1 MLIIKVNILLLIGIM
16 GSSSKLP
23 ELLDVRA

>member
-16 GSSSKLP
+16 GLSSKLP
-23 ELLDVRA
+23 KLLDVRA

>member
-16 GSSSKLP
+16 RLSSKLP